1 MSGIRAEITVD
12 SPPDCPA
19 ATAAAAAD
27 GTAKSITKSVPTDPD
42 EAVTEEFVLTG
53 DRPIDATG
61 TKGGDGTSGDAAPSV
76 DELQEVFSYGSER
89 VYRFE
94 RPQGRT
100 CFCECIEGF
109 GCPVRDVHSRG
120 GSLTVSFHAPDV
132 DTLRSVVA
140 RLDQRWS
147 GVSVRR
153 LVRSDADRDGSDLVL
168 VDRGELT
175 ERQREVLETA
185 HEMGYFEHPKR
196 ANAGDVAA
204 ELGVDDS
211 TFVEHLSA
219 AQGKLLSSI
228 LP

>member
-1 MSGIRAEITVD
+1 MSGIRAEISVE

-19 ATAAAAAD
+19 ATAAEAAGAAA
-27 GTAKSITKSVPTDPD
+27 TSVTKSVPTDPG
-42 EAVTEEFVLTG
+42 EAVTEEFTLEG
-53 DRPIDATG
+53 DRPLVADE
-61 TKGGDGTSGDAAPSV
+61 TSGDTGEPQGS
-76 DELQEVFSYGSER
+76 DLEFEEVFSYGSER

-94 RPQGRT
+94 RAQDRT
-100 CFCECIEGF
+100 CFCECIEQF
-109 GCPVRDVHSRG
+109 GCPVRDVHSRD

-140 RLDQRWS
+140 RLDDRWS
-147 GVSVRR
+147 DVSVRR
-153 LVRSDADRDGSDLVL
+153 LVRSDAGREGSDLVL

-185 HEMGYFEHPKR
+185 HEMGYFEYPKR
-196 ANAGDVAA
+196 ANAGDVAD

-228 LP
+228 LS